1 MNREI
6 KFRFWHLKEKKMI
19 DWFWITQNAWNSFRG
34 ETPISLLFD
43 FLTVKKDEVI
53 IQQFTGVMHRDC
65 EKYKNKEFDKHGNAF
80 YKEVYEGDIIEFKV
94 DPSFYIKA
102 KLGDRYIIEYFGAG
116 FFMKPISWGNEKID
130 AQNYVGLLPPY
141 QTSNMR
147 NHYEVIGNIYENP
160 ELLKKNNPL

>member
-6 KFRFWHLKEKKMI
+6 KFRAWDPDDKEMY
-19 DWFWITQNAWNSFRG
+19 DPMVLAVVDNA
-34 ETPISLLFD
+34 SLSLSP
-43 FLTVKKDEVI
+43 LRKCKDGNRAYKPHHPLM
-53 IQQFTGVMHRDC
+53 QFTGVMHRDC
-65 EKYKNKEFDKHGNAF
+65 EKYRNKDFDKNGNAF
-80 YKEVYEGDIIEFKV
+80 YKEVFEGDIVEFKV

-116 FFMKPISWGNEKID
+116 FFMKPISWGNKKID
-130 AQNYVGLLPPY
+130 AQNYVGLLQPY

-160 ELLKKNNPL
+160 ELLE